1 MDGWSTLILLLLLA
15 LATWVDLRTNRVPN
29 AIVLAGILLAFVL
42 AGAAAGPRGLA
53 AAMAGMFVAGRCLL
67 PFYLGGGMG
76 AGDVKLMAMV
86 GAFLGPLGALSAVAL
101 TLVAGLLLS
110 GAALLAT
117 QAMASGFGL
126 RLLSSASARMPRPR
140 RSTAGAHAAIPVCHG
155 DPARHACVAVVSRRS
170 EDGRR
175 TGGHVVDTLARK
187 ALPATAA
194 GAGSQMAARPATI
207 SETGL
212 SHTFLDELLVK
223 HLHASGALTLRHLTE
238 RLALSGSIVEALLGF
253 LRRDGRAEVH
263 PARGSD
269 PSILYALT
277 GQGSGDGARS
287 AGTQAA

>member
-53 AAMAGMFVAGRCLL
+53 AAMAGMFVAGGCLL
-67 PFYLGGGMG
+67 PFHLGRGMG

-126 RLLSSASARMPRPR
+126 RLLSSASARMPRPATEHGGAR
-140 RSTAGAHAAIPVCHG
+140 TLRFPYAMAILLGTLASLWFLADLKTAG
-155 DPARHACVAVVSRRS
+155 
-170 EDGRR
+170 
-175 TGGHVVDTLARK
+175 
-187 ALPATAA
+187 
-194 GAGSQMAARPATI
+194 
-207 SETGL
+207 
-212 SHTFLDELLVK
+212 ELV
-223 HLHASGALTLRHLTE
+223 GALWTR
-238 RLALSGSIVEALLGF
+238 
-253 LRRDGRAEVH
+253 
-263 PARGSD
+263 
-269 PSILYALT
+269 
-277 GQGSGDGARS
+277 
-287 AGTQAA
+287 

>member
-53 AAMAGMFVAGRCLL
+53 AAMAGVFVAGGCLL
-67 PFYLGGGMG
+67 PFYLGRGMG

-126 RLLSSASARMPRPR
+126 RLLSSASARMPRPTEHGGAR
-140 RSTAGAHAAIPVCHG
+140 TLRFPYATAILLGTLASLWFLADLKTAGELVG
-155 DPARHACVAVVSRRS
+155 
-170 EDGRR
+170 
-175 TGGHVVDTLARK
+175 TLWTR
-187 ALPATAA
+187 
-194 GAGSQMAARPATI
+194 
-207 SETGL
+207 
-212 SHTFLDELLVK
+212 
-223 HLHASGALTLRHLTE
+223 
-238 RLALSGSIVEALLGF
+238 
-253 LRRDGRAEVH
+253 
-263 PARGSD
+263 
-269 PSILYALT
+269 
-277 GQGSGDGARS
+277 
-287 AGTQAA
+287 